1 MKALITTFAI
11 VAGSLLMFA
20 CGGKTETK
28 QNETKTAPVVST
40 VSTASPAANNVA
52 SSIDGDRDDIKSP
65 TANSTNSTS
74 KRADL
79 DDVKKASKSAT
90 TSPPKKSGDDDD
102 RGKKD
107 SHGDDDDR

>member
-11 VAGSLLMFA
+11 LAAAILMFA

-40 VSTASPAANNVA
+40 VSTASPTANNVTI
-52 SSIDGDRDDIKSP
+52 STDSDRDDIKSRA
-65 TANSTNSTS
+65 ANNTNSTS
-74 KRADL
+74 KAADL
-79 DDVKKASKSAT
+79 DDVKKASRSTT
-90 TSPPKKSGDDDD
+90 TSPRKKAGDDDD

-107 SHGDDDDR
+107 SDGDRDDR